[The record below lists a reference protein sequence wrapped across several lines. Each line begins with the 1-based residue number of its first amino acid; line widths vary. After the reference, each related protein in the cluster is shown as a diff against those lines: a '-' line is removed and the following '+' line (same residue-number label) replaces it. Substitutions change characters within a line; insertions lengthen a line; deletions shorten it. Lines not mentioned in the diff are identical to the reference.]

1 MAMDLQTRKITFIQE
16 FLSIESEEMIS
27 RLEKLLKKERMAK
40 DNTIFQPMT
49 IAELNRRIDQ
59 SEQDS
64 INGRLTEMDDF
75 LAEIEKWD

>member
-1 MAMDLQTRKITFIQE
+1 MDLQTRKISFVQE
-16 FLSIESEEMIS
+16 FLSIQSEEVIS
-27 RLEKLLKKERMAK
+27 RLEKYLKKEKISMEEKAFK
-40 DNTIFQPMT
+40 PMT
-49 IAELNRRIDQ
+49 IEELNRRIDQ

>member
-1 MAMDLQTRKITFIQE
+1 MDLQSRKISFVQE
-16 FLSIESEEMIS
+16 FLSIQSEEVVI
-27 RLEKLLKKERMAK
+27 RLEKYLKKEK
-40 DNTIFQPMT
+40 TSLEEKCFKPMS

>member
-1 MAMDLQTRKITFIQE
+1 MDLQSRKIAFVQE
-16 FLSIESEEMIS
+16 FLSIESEEIIS
-27 RLEKLLKKERMAK
+27 RLENLLRSKKAITK
-40 DNTIFQPMT
+40 DSQPMT

-64 INGRLTEMDDF
+64 INGRLTEMNDF

>member
-1 MAMDLQTRKITFIQE
+1 MDLQTRKISFVQE
-16 FLSIESEEMIS
+16 FLSIESEEIIS
-27 RLEKLLKKERMAK
+27 RLEKYLKNEKITIKEK
-40 DNTIFQPMT
+40 PFKPMT
-49 IAELNRRIDQ
+49 IEELNRRIDQ